1 MEGKEKKIDT
11 PAEEED
17 IAEVVFT
24 EPDEE
29 KPKISIDDLP
39 GVGPATAEKLRE
51 AGYDELLS
59 LAVMT
64 PSDLADAAELGEGVS
79 AKIISA
85 ARKMA
90 DIGGFVS
97 GNEILKSRSEVL
109 KLTSGCSSVDELLGG
124 GFETKSISELF
135 GEFGSGKTQFSHQLA
150 VNSMLPISEGG
161 LSDPENPSHVFFI
174 DTEDTFRPE
183 RIRQMAEGKGL
194 DADEILSRC
203 HVARAYNSAH
213 QMLLV
218 DEVKRQSSGIN
229 VKVIVVDSIISHFR
243 AEFVGRGMLAPRQ
256 QKLNRHLKELKQLSD
271 INNAVVLICNQ
282 VMSKPDAMWGDPTKA
297 VGGHI
302 ISHASAFRIY
312 LRKAKAGRRIAR
324 LVDSPNLPEGEA
336 IFSVTEYGLSD

>member
-24 EPDEE
+24 EPNEE

-97 GNEILKSRSEVL
+97 GNEI
-109 KLTSGCSSVDELLGG
+109 
-124 GFETKSISELF
+124 
-135 GEFGSGKTQFSHQLA
+135 
-150 VNSMLPISEGG
+150 
-161 LSDPENPSHVFFI
+161 
-174 DTEDTFRPE
+174 
-183 RIRQMAEGKGL
+183 
-194 DADEILSRC
+194 
-203 HVARAYNSAH
+203 
-213 QMLLV
+213 
-218 DEVKRQSSGIN
+218 
-229 VKVIVVDSIISHFR
+229 
-243 AEFVGRGMLAPRQ
+243 
-256 QKLNRHLKELKQLSD
+256 
-271 INNAVVLICNQ
+271 
-282 VMSKPDAMWGDPTKA
+282 
-297 VGGHI
+297 
-302 ISHASAFRIY
+302 
-312 LRKAKAGRRIAR
+312 
-324 LVDSPNLPEGEA
+324 
-336 IFSVTEYGLSD
+336 